1 MNKSNVNGKKGELI
15 ASKFLLQKGYEI
27 EALNYR
33 SRYGEIDIIASKDE
47 YIVFVEVKTRSH
59 NMMSFPYE
67 AVTKSKQRK
76 ILMTANR
83 YLSATE
89 CEKQPRYDIIEVY
102 LSDDTRVKKH
112 KVRQIESA
120 FELEGYM

>member
-1 MNKSNVNGKKGELI
+1 MRKSNENGKKGELI
-15 ASKFLLQKGYEI
+15 AAKFLIQKGYNI

-33 SRYGEIDIIASKDE
+33 SRNGEIDIIASKDE
-47 YIVFVEVKTRSH
+47 YIVFVEVKTRSE
-59 NMMSFPYE
+59 NMFALPYE
-67 AVTKSKQRK
+67 AVTKQKQQK

-89 CEKQPRYDIIEVY
+89 CEKQPRYDIVEVY
-102 LSDDTRVKKH
+102 LSSDISVKKH
-112 KVRQIESA
+112 QVRHIESA

>member
-1 MNKSNVNGKKGELI
+1 MKKSNENGRKGELI
-15 ASKFLLQKGYEI
+15 AAKFLIQKGYNI
-27 EALNYR
+27 EAMNYR
-33 SRYGEIDIIASKDE
+33 SRNGEVDIIASKDE
-47 YIVFVEVKTRSH
+47 YIVFVEVKTRSE
-59 NMMSFPYE
+59 NMLALPYE

-76 ILMTANR
+76 VLMAANR

-102 LSDDTRVKKH
+102 LSDDTSEKKH

>member
-27 EALNYR
+27 EALNYH

>member
-1 MNKSNVNGKKGELI
+1 MNKSTVNGKKGELI